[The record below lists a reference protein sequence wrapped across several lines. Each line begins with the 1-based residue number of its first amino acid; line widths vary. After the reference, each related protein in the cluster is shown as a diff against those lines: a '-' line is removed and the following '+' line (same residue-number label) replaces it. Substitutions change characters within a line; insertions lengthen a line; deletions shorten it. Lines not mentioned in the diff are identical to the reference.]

1 MSALTLMSVM
11 LASSASAKEK
21 QPILTGTR
29 SALTQSNSLFGPTG
43 LMTVPT
49 AYTADPGQVAF
60 GASFGDGVRVPSINY
75 GLMRYVEVGGGFVDR
90 DNGRNRFIGNAKVT
104 IIPQNFGNFEVGIG
118 VIDALDAINQTAYF
132 VGSVDLTPPNWDP
145 TGRVGS
151 PIALK
156 VHGGVGTGIFQERIF
171 GGAELLFP
179 NQYSLLGEY
188 DSENFNFGVRYVHDD
203 RFRAQFGVQNKSI
216 FFNTTSILQF

>member
-1 MSALTLMSVM
+1 M
-11 LASSASAKEK
+11 
-21 QPILTGTR
+21 
-29 SALTQSNSLFGPTG
+29 
-43 LMTVPT
+43 
-49 AYTADPGQVAF
+49 
-60 GASFGDGVRVPSINY
+60 
-75 GLMRYVEVGGGFVDR
+75 
-90 DNGRNRFIGNAKVT
+90 
-104 IIPQNFGNFEVGIG
+104 
-118 VIDALDAINQTAYF
+118 DAINQTAYF

-156 VHGGVGTGIFQERIF
+156 AHAGVGTGIFQERIF

-179 NQYSLLGEY
+179 NQYSLIGEY